1 MAEEQYK
8 RQVARK
14 LWIKDILA
22 GTYIKEEGMKPNYI
36 MLADNSRAARVS
48 MVGVVLAITQ
58 EGLPTLTLDDGS
70 GKITVRAFEPSA
82 MLAALN
88 VGDAVIIIGRPRQF
102 GNEMYVLPEIARK
115 LPDLAWLEVRKRELA
130 AVPLP
135 LAPQVVQ
142 QVAAPNAVTEETVD
156 DSFSFTE
163 SVLGA
168 IRSLD
173 TGTGADIDAVIG
185 QIGAKDAEKT
195 VQFLLQSGD
204 IFEVSPGK
212 LKVLE

>member
-22 GTYIKEEGMKPNYI
+22 GTYIKEEGMKPNYVI
-36 MLADNSRAARVS
+36 LADNSRASRVS
-48 MVGVVLAITQ
+48 LMGVVLAVSR
-58 EGLPTLTLDDGS
+58 EGLPSLTLDDGS
-70 GKITVRAFEPSA
+70 GTITVRAFEPSP
-82 MLAALN
+82 MLAAIG

-102 GNEMYVLPEIARK
+102 GSEMYVLPEIARK
-115 LPDLAWLEVRKRELA
+115 LPDLAWLEVRKRELT

-135 LAPQVVQ
+135 VAPRIVQ
-142 QVAAPNAVTEETVD
+142 QTAQNTVSEEVVD
-156 DSFSFTE
+156 DSFTFTE